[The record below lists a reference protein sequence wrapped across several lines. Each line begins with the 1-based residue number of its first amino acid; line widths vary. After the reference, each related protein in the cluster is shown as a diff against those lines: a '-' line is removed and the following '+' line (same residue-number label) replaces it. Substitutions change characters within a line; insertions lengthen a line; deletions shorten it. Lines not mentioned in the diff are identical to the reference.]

1 MVGIPKLLELTLLAT
16 SACAFFIWPPLPC
29 DPGEPCYVSGSNDVR
44 GKTLVGAGG
53 QFHSPSPPGGE
64 PAPDGFISLSV
75 EQRNADPNE
84 SHEAG
89 AARAAR
95 DAKRIAHRFASLDS
109 TRVPKRRSGRLAART
124 NTYAVVEPESTNRK
138 DSAGIYHDPS
148 DYAYFAKVQFGSS
161 KKPLYMLLDTGSST
175 AWIMGS
181 TCKSDACIYH
191 NLFGVDD
198 SKTLKLQSKEFRLA
212 YGTGAV
218 AGTLARD
225 TISVAGISLDMAF
238 GLANETSS
246 DFTHFAFDGILGLDM
261 AVGGTD
267 GFITELVN
275 QKVLQ
280 SNIFAV
286 TLGRASD
293 PVNEG
298 QITFGGVDPSKYTG
312 DITYTNLAKDNRGA
326 WIIPIDGFG
335 FGGKKVTFQGR
346 TTYIDTGTSFAF
358 GPPADVT
365 ALHKLIPGSTTVD
378 EVTWYVPCSD
388 SPIEV
393 TFSGVTYK
401 ISAKDWQA
409 GSGTSCRSN
418 IYGREVVANGWL
430 LGDVFLKNVY
440 SVFDVDKKRIGF
452 AAKVEPVTITTTS
465 GAQTSQTAS
474 GTTSSNDTPTSADA
488 TGQSTK
494 SQSATP
500 SGKDSAGYQLKS
512 NAYALV
518 LGITVMAAAI
528 VA

>member
-1 MVGIPKLLELTLLAT
+1 
-16 SACAFFIWPPLPC
+16 
-29 DPGEPCYVSGSNDVR
+29 
-44 GKTLVGAGG
+44 
-53 QFHSPSPPGGE
+53 
-64 PAPDGFISLSV
+64 
-75 EQRNADPNE
+75 
-84 SHEAG
+84 
-89 AARAAR
+89 
-95 DAKRIAHRFASLDS
+95 
-109 TRVPKRRSGRLAART
+109 
-124 NTYAVVEPESTNRK
+124 
-138 DSAGIYHDPS
+138 
-148 DYAYFAKVQFGSS
+148 
-161 KKPLYMLLDTGSST
+161 MLLDTGSST

-181 TCKSDACIYH
+181 TCKSDACLYH
-191 NLFGVDD
+191 DLFGVDD

-218 AGTLARD
+218 QGTLARD
-225 TISVAGISLDMAF
+225 SVSLAGISIDMSF

-261 AVGGTD
+261 AVGSTG

-293 PVNEG
+293 PSNEG
-298 QITFGGVDPSKYTG
+298 QITFGAVDNSKFKG
-312 DITYTNLAKDNRGA
+312 DITYTNLITENKGA
-326 WIIPIDGFG
+326 WVIPIDGFG
-335 FGGKKVTFQGR
+335 FGGKKVTLKDR

-358 GPPADVT
+358 GPQSDVT

-388 SPIEV
+388 SPIEI

-418 IYGREVVANGWL
+418 IYGREVVKDGWL

-452 AAKVEPVTITTTS
+452 ATKVEPAGSTTTS
-465 GAQTSQTAS
+465 GPQTSQTAS
-474 GTTSSNDTPTSADA
+474 GTASSDGTPTSADA
-488 TGQSTK
+488 TG
-494 SQSATP
+494 QSATP

-512 NAYALV
+512 NTYAALA
-518 LGITVMAAAI
+518 LGITVMAAI
-528 VA
+528 VMA

>member
-1 MVGIPKLLELTLLAT
+1 MDNP
-16 SACAFFIWPPLPC
+16 
-29 DPGEPCYVSGSNDVR
+29 
-44 GKTLVGAGG
+44 
-53 QFHSPSPPGGE
+53 
-64 PAPDGFISLSV
+64 
-75 EQRNADPNE
+75 
-84 SHEAG
+84 
-89 AARAAR
+89 
-95 DAKRIAHRFASLDS
+95 
-109 TRVPKRRSGRLAART
+109 RVPKKRSKLAART
-124 NTYAVVEPESTNRK
+124 NTYSVVEPKSTTRK

-191 NLFGVDD
+191 DLFGVAD

-225 TISVAGISLDMAF
+225 SVSLAGISIDMSF

-261 AVGGTD
+261 AVGSTD

-293 PVNEG
+293 PNNEG
-298 QITFGGVDPSKYTG
+298 QITFGAVDSSKYKG
-312 DITYTNLAKDNRGA
+312 DITYTDLAKDNRGA
-326 WIIPIDGFG
+326 WVIPIDGFG
-335 FGGKKVTFQGR
+335 FGGKKVTLNGR
-346 TTYIDTGTSFAF
+346 TAYIDTGTSFAF
-358 GPPADVT
+358 GPQSDVT

-388 SPIEV
+388 SPIEI

-418 IYGREVVANGWL
+418 IYGREVVTNGWL

-452 AAKVEPVTITTTS
+452 ATKVEPAAATTTTTS
-465 GAQTSQTAS
+465 GTQTSQTAA
-474 GTTSSNDTPTSADA
+474 GTTSSDGTPTSADA
-488 TGQSTK
+488 TG
-494 SQSATP
+494 QSATP

-512 NAYALV
+512 NMYALV
-518 LGITVMAAAI
+518 LGITVMAAAMM
-528 VA
+528 A

>member
-1 MVGIPKLLELTLLAT
+1 MVGVSKFLEFMLLAT
-16 SACAFFIWPPLPC
+16 SARAFFIWPPLPC
-29 DPGEPCYVSGSNDVR
+29 DPGEPCYVSGSTDVG
-44 GKTLVGAGG
+44 GKTLAAAGG
-53 QFHSPSPPGGE
+53 QFHSPSPPGGQPE
-64 PAPDGFISLSV
+64 TNGFISLSV
-75 EQRNADPNE
+75 VQRNADPNE
-84 SHEAG
+84 SLEAG

-95 DAKRIAHRFASLDS
+95 DARRIAYRFATLDNP
-109 TRVPKRRSGRLAART
+109 RVAAKRSRLATRT
-124 NTYAVVEPESTNRK
+124 NTYSVVEPERTERK

-181 TCKSDACIYH
+181 TCKSDACLYH
-191 NLFGVDD
+191 DLFGVSD

-225 TISVAGISLDMAF
+225 SVSLAGISIDMSF

-261 AVGGTD
+261 AVGSTD
-267 GFITELVN
+267 GFVTELVK

-293 PVNEG
+293 PSNEG
-298 QITFGGVDPSKYTG
+298 QITFGAVDSSKYKG
-312 DITYTNLAKDNRGA
+312 DITYTDLAKENKGA
-326 WIIPIDGFG
+326 WVIPIDGFG
-335 FGGKKVTFQGR
+335 FGGKKVTLKDR

-358 GPPADVT
+358 GPQSDVT

-388 SPIEV
+388 SPIEI

-418 IYGREVVANGWL
+418 IYGREVVTNGWL

-452 AAKVEPVTITTTS
+452 ATKAESVAATTPSVT
-465 GAQTSQTAS
+465 QTSQTAA
-474 GTTSSNDTPTSADA
+474 GTVSSDGTPTLADA
-488 TGQSTK
+488 TG
-494 SQSATP
+494 QSATP

-518 LGITVMAAAI
+518 LGITVIAAAMM
-528 VA
+528 A

>member
-1 MVGIPKLLELTLLAT
+1 M
-16 SACAFFIWPPLPC
+16 
-29 DPGEPCYVSGSNDVR
+29 
-44 GKTLVGAGG
+44 
-53 QFHSPSPPGGE
+53 
-64 PAPDGFISLSV
+64 DGFISLSV
-75 EQRNADPNE
+75 VQRNADPNE
-84 SHEAG
+84 SLEAG

-95 DAKRIAHRFASLDS
+95 DAKRIAYRFATLDS
-109 TRVPKRRSGRLAART
+109 PRVPKKRSKLAART
-124 NTYAVVEPESTNRK
+124 NTYSVVEPESTKRK

-175 AWIMGS
+175 AWIMGA
-181 TCKSDACIYH
+181 TCKSDACVYH
-191 NLFGVDD
+191 DLFGVDD

-212 YGTGAV
+212 YGTGV
-218 AGTLARD
+218 VQGTLARD
-225 TISVAGISLDMAF
+225 SVSVAGISLNMSF

-275 QKVLQ
+275 QKVLK

-293 PVNEG
+293 PINEG
-298 QITFGGVDPSKYTG
+298 QITFGAVDSSKYTG
-312 DITYTNLAKDNRGA
+312 DITYTNLANNNKGA
-326 WIIPIDGFG
+326 WVIPIDGFG
-335 FGGKKVTFQGR
+335 FGGKQVALKDR

-358 GPPADVT
+358 GPQSDVT

-378 EVTWYVPCSD
+378 QVTWYVPCSD

-440 SVFDVDKKRIGF
+440 SVFDVDQKRIGF
-452 AAKVEPVTITTTS
+452 ATKVEPAAATTTS
-465 GAQTSQTAS
+465 GTQTSQTVA
-474 GTTSSNDTPTSADA
+474 GTISSDGTPTSADA
-488 TGQSTK
+488 TG
-494 SQSATP
+494 QSATP

-518 LGITVMAAAI
+518 LGIAVMAAAMM
-528 VA
+528 A

>member
-1 MVGIPKLLELTLLAT
+1 MVGVSKLLELTLLAT
-16 SACAFFIWPPLPC
+16 SASAFFIWPPLPC
-29 DPGEPCYVSGSNDVR
+29 DPGEPCYVSGGAG
-44 GKTLVGAGG
+44 GKTLAAAGG
-53 QFHSPSPPGGE
+53 QFHSPSPAGGPPE
-64 PAPDGFISLSV
+64 TNGFISINV
-75 EQRNADPNE
+75 VQRNADPNE
-84 SHEAG
+84 SPESS

-95 DAKRIAHRFASLDS
+95 DAKRIAHRFAMDS
-109 TRVPKRRSGRLAART
+109 SRVPNKRSKLAART
-124 NTYAVVEPESTNRK
+124 NTYSVVEPAETKRK

-191 NLFGVDD
+191 DLFGVQD

-225 TISVAGISLDMAF
+225 SVSLAGISIDMSF

-261 AVGGTD
+261 AVGSTD
-267 GFITELVN
+267 GFITELVK

-293 PVNEG
+293 PNNEG
-298 QITFGGVDPSKYTG
+298 QITFGAVDSTKYKG
-312 DITYTNLAKDNRGA
+312 DITYTDLAKDNKGA
-326 WIIPIDGFG
+326 WVIPIDGFG
-335 FGGKKVTFQGR
+335 FGGKKVTLNGR

-358 GPPADVT
+358 GPQSDVT

-401 ISAKDWQA
+401 ISSKDWQA

-418 IYGREVVANGWL
+418 IYGREVVAGGWL

-452 AAKVEPVTITTTS
+452 ATKVEPTSPTTTTGS
-465 GAQTSQTAS
+465 SSSQTSV
-474 GTTSSNDTPTSADA
+474 GTISSDGTPTSADA
-488 TGQSTK
+488 TGQS
-494 SQSATP
+494 ATP
-500 SGKDSAGYQLKS
+500 SDKDSAGYQLKS

-518 LGITVMAAAI
+518 LGITVMVAAMMA
-528 VA
+528 